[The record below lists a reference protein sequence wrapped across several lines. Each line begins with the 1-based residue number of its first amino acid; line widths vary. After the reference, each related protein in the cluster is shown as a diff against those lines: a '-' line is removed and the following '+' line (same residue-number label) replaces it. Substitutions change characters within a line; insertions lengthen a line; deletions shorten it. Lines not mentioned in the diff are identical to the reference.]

1 MNRPEIGMNHDLS
14 DEKSEPIVID
24 VANEEDE
31 NEVEEVIR
39 EEAGSEAVSDAEEA
53 GDAFVESGGV
63 EIASQAE
70 ISEIGQE
77 EDPLLFVQ
85 LGDRILVDSIKY
97 HGRTIGTVYY
107 RSLERIGIKP
117 DGISDSLRWF
127 DLEQTDEEERYREED
142 GVQAIY
148 ILEKRKMESFVE
160 QQDFRVKQIVD
171 ALDNDSQLVGSY
183 RIVAVDKDRDAIR
196 IQSVEDAEEER
207 ELVFD
212 YVGIPPEEGIA
223 LLSLR
228 SAVPE
233 EDPSQANEAQ
243 MAERGDGVNADD
255 GKYDVDVENENEN
268 ENDGVVNEE
277 QRKLDDI
284 QLLGKVQIARPMMY
298 REAAS
303 YEQRIPD
310 ALQKVDALND
320 FIHSLDPS
328 LQKDPHALRRIR
340 MLVETLYL
348 LNKETIEY
356 DVEGNVAGPKKVS
369 LETIAEL
376 IGTTALPMGRPVLS
390 ITKKLYVAADDEEKE
405 SPSIEREDREAG
417 EEIYLKSFEKEL
429 EEMGSMKTGVVSS
442 AGLAQKGTSAEWL
455 KLQLFAK
462 RFRPW
467 VSHPQQPPQWIAWE
481 DAEFFR
487 SAPPS
492 TEEVSEGVHELLPM
506 VDGYMASHRAENP
519 PILDT
524 IPFGMER
531 ALSRT
536 YRKGADMKKTSFL
549 APDSAPM
556 ESFLLFPQ
564 RTIPYLGKK
573 RTYHLAMDSGRSH
586 LPLKTM
592 RDILEESGEP
602 IEIGSTSRDIILLK
616 ATGDSLGNIPL
627 HDYVEGLSIPSLGW
641 GDVFSTLLHYG
652 LDAFELHPALA
663 RVLQKKM
670 TLYQSQLK
678 SALATLRT
686 SLAAEPKKATASTVL
701 LPDTQLWD
709 IVGTQ
714 DVLVRALEEYQKR
727 NPTMADSDIGKVIHL
742 TKYHDNYF
750 QVAAGKTP
758 LLIAK
763 AVRAAYNQEYLDAI
777 QVQHRIRQREKEA
790 GERPKKNAC
799 PHVADMV
806 SVRRITEDAERFFQ
820 LTKVFKRYQGERKDN
835 WFHCNLC
842 KEHLLC
848 IHERLQLQGYLHPKE
863 KDTLEKEILLKC
875 SGGQFQG
882 KYICRNC
889 GQSIRELEFDN
900 HMEFDDD
907 GKPISGRAVLVDKD
921 ALFEEKMEDL
931 ISAPV
936 ESEDAKQKEWTEEER
951 MCYQI
956 IRVIAEKVGV
966 YPTEERYQ
974 KMIQRALQMIHR
986 LATRAQYAKMAG
998 AKLDYDVYHARHL
1011 ISYCSL
1017 CLLLDVQTKY
1027 PPYIIRYKLH
1037 GCKSQGFDGYP
1048 LDTDPAKKEGVEY
1061 IACAV
1066 ASIHR
1071 KDSPWRETG
1080 FSREKDD
1087 IKRMNAVVYYMM
1099 ASLPKMLDDPMI
1111 QAELAEKRR
1120 YLADVMGMISSN
1132 ETSGPTDMVF
1142 PSFLPELH
1150 SPPLSE
1156 AIQNAMTPE
1165 IVERMGVRGRSALAR
1180 LWIRQAHQYAT
1191 ETAAIVHGSPRLEIT
1206 CCISSLL
1213 TPQASWKQ
1221 ASSLPP
1227 MEPRTWTPHLQ
1238 GQALVTHFVPR
1249 TQETSVATTNPELYY
1264 RIFLRYCFTGPRIG
1278 HSHEPNLLHRC
1289 IHCGF
1294 QFPTHPSI
1302 MNAEKEGKPAL
1313 VSQEVRM
1320 DAVEFNQLL
1329 DTIHTVHQVPPFS
1342 QAPLTQF
1349 MERMTDFASLNPPPI
1364 ANWETLMDETLD
1376 AFQRLNHSASPENLR
1391 ADLLLAVGPLSDAA
1405 LEYEEQI
1412 RLRLPP
1418 KTATVLKQ
1426 IADLPWNAFFEVL
1439 QTYFI
1444 TFFQRVLSGYRKD
1457 ALFLPMELS
1466 HALSDQHKDLLKG
1479 VLENHIKDVAK
1490 WSVVWENEAHYDVAR
1505 SKLDYYLQQMSEIL
1519 PYKDRIR
1526 PLSVPGQQFTLS
1538 YFQRVLL
1545 YGPLGTMLSSFHLPE
1560 SAKGKSAIREIGNPS
1575 IQYLLGLIQTSLD
1588 KYQRE
1593 RLSFN
1598 DQEIKNRMAIRDE
1611 KERVMVVKEFDKLTD
1626 EERAV
1631 ELMNK
1636 RLGLGKWAVGGSK
1649 LIYAYDKDYFDLERE
1664 KRIAAGI
1671 IDFPGMSTGELPV
1684 PEGREHD
1691 EYGFPVYHD
1700 EEFEREG
1707 GYDVQQHGEDD

>member
-1 MNRPEIGMNHDLS
+1 
-14 DEKSEPIVID
+14 
-24 VANEEDE
+24 
-31 NEVEEVIR
+31 
-39 EEAGSEAVSDAEEA
+39 
-53 GDAFVESGGV
+53 
-63 EIASQAE
+63 
-70 ISEIGQE
+70 
-77 EDPLLFVQ
+77 
-85 LGDRILVDSIKY
+85 
-97 HGRTIGTVYY
+97 
-107 RSLERIGIKP
+107 
-117 DGISDSLRWF
+117 
-127 DLEQTDEEERYREED
+127 
-142 GVQAIY
+142 
-148 ILEKRKMESFVE
+148 
-160 QQDFRVKQIVD
+160 
-171 ALDNDSQLVGSY
+171 
-183 RIVAVDKDRDAIR
+183 
-196 IQSVEDAEEER
+196 
-207 ELVFD
+207 
-212 YVGIPPEEGIA
+212 
-223 LLSLR
+223 
-228 SAVPE
+228 
-233 EDPSQANEAQ
+233 
-243 MAERGDGVNADD
+243 
-255 GKYDVDVENENEN
+255 
-268 ENDGVVNEE
+268 
-277 QRKLDDI
+277 
-284 QLLGKVQIARPMMY
+284 
-298 REAAS
+298 
-303 YEQRIPD
+303 
-310 ALQKVDALND
+310 
-320 FIHSLDPS
+320 
-328 LQKDPHALRRIR
+328 
-340 MLVETLYL
+340 
-348 LNKETIEY
+348 
-356 DVEGNVAGPKKVS
+356 
-369 LETIAEL
+369 
-376 IGTTALPMGRPVLS
+376 
-390 ITKKLYVAADDEEKE
+390 
-405 SPSIEREDREAG
+405 
-417 EEIYLKSFEKEL
+417 
-429 EEMGSMKTGVVSS
+429 
-442 AGLAQKGTSAEWL
+442 
-455 KLQLFAK
+455 
-462 RFRPW
+462 
-467 VSHPQQPPQWIAWE
+467 
-481 DAEFFR
+481 
-487 SAPPS
+487 
-492 TEEVSEGVHELLPM
+492 M

-714 DVLVRALEEYQKR
+714 DVLVRAIEEYQKR

-956 IRVIAEKVGV
+956 IRIIAEKVGV

-986 LATRAQYAKMAG
+986 LATRAQYAKMAD

-1087 IKRMNAVVYYMM
+1087 VKRMNAVVYYMM

-1479 VLENHIKDVAK
+1479 VLENHIKDVVK

-1519 PYKDRIR
+1519 PYKNRIR

-1649 LIYAYDKDYFDLERE
+1649 LIYAYDKDYFDLEQE

-1671 IDFPGMSTGELPV
+1671 IDFPWMSTGELPV
-1684 PEGREHD
+1684 PEGRERN